1 LNRSTSVAWLLA
13 MAVCGA
19 PGSSVA
25 ADVYKVGYV
34 DATKV
39 FEESP
44 QYEEAREGLKSE
56 FTRRENEI
64 LAKQK
69 ELKTLEDKLNRDGD
83 VMSASELKKLEREII
98 SMRRRVKNSQD
109 EFREDLTIRQNE
121 EFNKLRLQVSEVV
134 RQVGK
139 DGNFDLVLTD
149 GVVYFSKRVDISD
162 KVLETL
168 RERYKPSR

>member
-1 LNRSTSVAWLLA
+1 MNKTMGVAWLLA
-13 MAVCGA
+13 AALGGA
-19 PGSSVA
+19 SGPA
-25 ADVYKVGYV
+25 LAEYKVGYV

-64 LAKQK
+64 LGKQK
-69 ELKTLEDKLNRDGD
+69 ELKKLEEKLNRDGD
-83 VMSASELKKLEREII
+83 VMSESELSKLEREII
-98 SMRRRVKNSQD
+98 TMRRRLKNSQD

-121 EFNKLRLQVSEVV
+121 EFNKLRRQVSEVV

-139 DGNFDLVLTD
+139 DGKFDLVLTD

-162 KVLETL
+162 QVLDTL
-168 RERYKPSR
+168 RTRYKAGR